1 MGSIRKMGFQERE
14 YEDILQRL
22 EECGSYEISASP
34 RDISKL
40 SGIRHLLS
48 DLGDPHRAFR
58 IIHIAGSTGK
68 GLTGAMLAAVLRE
81 EGWRCGCYNSP
92 HVVDIR
98 ERIVLDGQ
106 WICKE
111 SFVRSARRVFAQVE
125 AYAGQIYLSYFD
137 ILTAIAFLAFQE
149 ANVQWVVLETGLGGK
164 ADSTNVT
171 EKELC
176 ILTHI
181 GFDHVNV
188 LGETLEAIAQEKLG
202 IVRKGIPTVLAV
214 QRNDLKPWLI
224 KQLEQRQ
231 SPMIDAGA
239 MSIERKKKGS
249 YRFQWP
255 GQESVSC
262 NLQRQQETL
271 PYLECLKTV
280 LMASDVLFLTASGE
294 QRRGWVHAAA
304 GIKLPGRLEYCENVK
319 GLHENSCFS
328 QIIFDGG
335 HNATALEA
343 LAVQLRCWQIE
354 NYTLVLGFA
363 KDKLIDPLKK
373 SLRQLCRHASHIIVT
388 QAQSPRAASPEELYD
403 FLLSTSK
410 EAPRFPTIELVT
422 TAQKTLERMRAREE
436 EPIVVCG
443 SFYLLGEFF
452 RLLGLGRESRKP
464 GRIP

>member
-48 DLGDPHRAFR
+48 DLGEPHRAFR
-58 IIHIAGSTGK
+58 IVHIAGSAGK
-68 GLTGAMLAAVLRE
+68 GLTGAMLAAVLRQ
-81 EGWRCGCYNSP
+81 EGWQSGCYSSP

-98 ERIVLDGQ
+98 ERIALNGR
-106 WICKE
+106 WIPKE
-111 SFVRSARRVFAQVE
+111 SFAQGARKVFAQVE
-125 AYAGQIYLSYFD
+125 AYDRQIYLSYFD

-149 ANVQWVVLETGLGGK
+149 ANTQWVVLETGLGGK

-176 ILTHI
+176 ILTRI

-188 LGETLEAIAQEKLG
+188 LGETLEAIAEEKLG

-214 QRNDLKPWLI
+214 QQEELRPWLI
-224 KQLEQRQ
+224 KRLEQRQ

-239 MSIERKKKGS
+239 MSIERKKNGG

-255 GQESVSC
+255 DQKSVCC
-262 NLQRQQETL
+262 NLRCQQETL

-280 LMASDVLFLTASGE
+280 LIAAHALFPASTGE

-304 GIKLPGRLEYCENVK
+304 AIKLPGRLEYCENVK

-328 QIIFDGG
+328 RIIFDGG
-335 HNATALEA
+335 HNAAALQA
-343 LAVQLRCWQIE
+343 LADQLKRWRME
-354 NYTLVLGFA
+354 NYVLVLGFA
-363 KDKLIDPLKK
+363 KDKLINPLKEALK
-373 SLRQLCRHASHIIVT
+373 QLCERASRIIAT
-388 QAQSPRAASPEELYD
+388 RAQSPRAASPEELSD
-403 FLLSTSK
+403 FLLSTWEGS
-410 EAPRFPTIELVT
+410 PRFPSIELQPTVE
-422 TAQKTLERMRAREE
+422 KTLERLHARQED
-436 EPIVVCG
+436 PIVVCG

-452 RLLGLGRESRKP
+452 RILGLGKEF
-464 GRIP
+464 